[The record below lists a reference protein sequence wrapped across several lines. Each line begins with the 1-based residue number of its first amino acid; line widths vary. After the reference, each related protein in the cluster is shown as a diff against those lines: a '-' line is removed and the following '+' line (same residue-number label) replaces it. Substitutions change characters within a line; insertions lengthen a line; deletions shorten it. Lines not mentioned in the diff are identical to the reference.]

1 MGDNWKEITAEW
13 HSGDAFIGRNPAG
26 ATVQMGKID
35 GKPGIGPME
44 MLLFGL
50 AGCSGMDIISILQK
64 QRQPVDSFQIKVRGK
79 RASDYPMVYTEIEV
93 EYILTGKGLNPKF
106 VEQAIELSEEK
117 YCSVGIMLRR
127 AVDKVT
133 TSYRILEPGQSLKPV
148 AEM

>member
-1 MGDNWKEITAEW
+1 MSDNWKEIVAEW
-13 HSGDAFIGRNPAG
+13 HSGSAFIGRNPAG
-26 ATVQMGKID
+26 ASVQIGALD

-50 AGCSGMDIISILQK
+50 AGCTGMDVISILQK
-64 QRQPVDSFQIKVRGK
+64 QRQSVESFEVRVRGK

-93 EYILTGKGLNPKF
+93 EYILWGEGLSTKF

-117 YCSVGIMLRR
+117 YCSVGIMLKM
-127 AVDKVT
+127 AVEKFT
-133 TSYRILEPGQSLKPV
+133 SSYRILEPGQSLETV